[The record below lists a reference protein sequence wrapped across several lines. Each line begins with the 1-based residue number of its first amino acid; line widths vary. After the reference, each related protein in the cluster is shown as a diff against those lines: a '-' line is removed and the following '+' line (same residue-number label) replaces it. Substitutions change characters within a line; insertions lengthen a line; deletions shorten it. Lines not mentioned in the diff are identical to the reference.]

1 MRPSP
6 GSRPR
11 RAPWRWL
18 CAAANPLVLLFLVLP
33 PPPTVGSPQ
42 ERLRQACNTCRGIT
56 ERFSKGLT
64 DTAKKNFGGG
74 NTAWEEKTLSKY
86 ESSEIRLVEIIE
98 NLCDS
103 SNFECNNM
111 VEEHEERI
119 ETWWFKWKK
128 KYPDLFKWFC
138 IETIEVCCPPG
149 THGPDCLAC
158 RGGSERPCHGNGH
171 CDGDG
176 TRGGDGSCSCKKE
189 YKGEFC
195 LDCSDGYYSSHR
207 NDTHSVCT
215 ACHDSCKTCTGA
227 TNTDCKDCKEGWTKN
242 EEACVDV
249 DECAVEDSPCRSD
262 QYCLNTEGSFSCK
275 ACDRSCLGCT
285 GEGSSKCKSCT
296 SGYEMKDGTCTD
308 VDECSL
314 SEKVCVR
321 ENEDCLNT
329 PGSYRCACSEGFQD
343 QDGVC
348 VPTPKAEEETL
359 TNSSSPDVHEDL

>member
-1 MRPSP
+1 MRRLPVLKPRQASWRSMSATF
-6 GSRPR
+6 GSL
-11 RAPWRWL
+11 AL
-18 CAAANPLVLLFLVLP
+18 LLLLFGLP
-33 PPPTVGSPQ
+33 ALESAGD
-42 ERLRQACNTCRGIT
+42 RLRQACNTCRGIT
-56 ERFSKGLT
+56 ERFSRGLT

-86 ESSEIRLVEIIE
+86 EFSEIRLVEIIE

-111 VEEHEERI
+111 VEEHEEHI

-128 KYPDLFKWFC
+128 KYPDLFKWLC

-149 THGPDCLAC
+149 THGPDCVAC
-158 RGGSERPCHGNGH
+158 VGGSERPCHGNGH

-195 LDCSDGYYSSHR
+195 LDCSDGYYNSYR

-227 TNTDCKDCKEGWTKN
+227 SNADCKDCKEGWIRK
-242 EEACVDV
+242 EEACIDV
-249 DECAVEDSPCRSD
+249 DECAVEDSPCSTD
-262 QYCLNTEGSFSCK
+262 QYCLNTDGSFSCK
-275 ACDRSCLGCT
+275 ACDISCLGCT
-285 GEGSSKCKSCT
+285 GEGPSKCKSCI
-296 SGYEMKDGTCTD
+296 SGYEMKDDKCTD

-314 SEKVCVR
+314 PEKMCVR
-321 ENEDCLNT
+321 ENEDCINT
-329 PGSYRCACSEGFQD
+329 LGGYKCVCSEGFQD
-343 QDGVC
+343 KDGSCILTVK
-348 VPTPKAEEETL
+348 TEERTSENVSVSDL
-359 TNSSSPDVHEDL
+359 HEDL